1 MLIWITYL
9 CPVFLWHWYLLIGF
23 VWLQGALDGGL
34 DIPHSDKRFAGFDK
48 EKKELDAEVHRK
60 YIFGGHVAAYMK
72 VCSNNV
78 FIGSFSFLIYK
89 AFILWSLRLFLISFL
104 IFFCRHWWKTNL
116 KNIKPISVNIS
127 SVELKRMESRNYTKR
142 FMLQFVQIPQSKSL
156 RSSHQRNTRGIALGC
171 F

>member
-1 MLIWITYL
+1 M
-9 CPVFLWHWYLLIGF
+9 
-23 VWLQGALDGGL
+23 DGGL

-104 IFFCRHWWKTNL
+104 IFFCRH
-116 KNIKPISVNIS
+116 
-127 SVELKRMESRNYTKR
+127 
-142 FMLQFVQIPQSKSL
+142 
-156 RSSHQRNTRGIALGC
+156 
-171 F
+171 